1 MMRAERDISFSDN
14 KLEEDLVPKGKLLD
28 ATLAKVRNADIGSE
42 EGKKESFPFTQFIL
56 S

>member
-14 KLEEDLVPKGKLLD
+14 KLEDLVPKGKLLD

-42 EGKKESFPFTQFIL
+42 EGKKESFPLTQFIL